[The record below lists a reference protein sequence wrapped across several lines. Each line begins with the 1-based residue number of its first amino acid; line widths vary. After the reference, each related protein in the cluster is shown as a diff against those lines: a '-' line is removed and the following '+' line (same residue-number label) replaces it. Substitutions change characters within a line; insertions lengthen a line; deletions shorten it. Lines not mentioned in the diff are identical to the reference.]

1 MEVKKEYLCIAV
13 IQKLFGCGV
22 NKAAA
27 IIRCIKDYVPNPLPL
42 RGKVLVTEYE
52 AWKNRPMERGKAA
65 Q

>member
-1 MEVKKEYLCIAV
+1 MEVKKEYLCIAD